1 MFKLRYLLLLP
12 LLAFVIQCASSLTY
26 VQFFNTIVNDLQLG
40 NYETALKKI
49 DIGRKENKYTV
60 KERVLFYLDKGTVNY
75 YAGNYQKSIE
85 YLEKADRAMEEL
97 FTKSISQ
104 MASSWVLNDNVLD
117 YYGEVYE
124 NIYVNVFKAMDYLDL
139 NKTEDALV
147 EVRRVNTKLQELEE
161 KYGKMFDSFNKSGKS
176 QVKIKNTNTQ
186 FYSDALAHYL
196 SYLIYRMEG
205 EEDES
210 RISMQKLKEAFATQ
224 PKVYYFSM
232 PKSLQKGMPD
242 INKTT
247 LNVLAF
253 TGPAPVKK
261 PVGMLITTY
270 DGYLG
275 ISDLSKAVALPKY
288 PFPGM
293 KAGYH
298 FKFSFPVI
306 RRQGSKI
313 AFIKVFVDGNYAGTL
328 ELLEDMGKVAE
339 YTFERRKNYIYVKTL
354 IRTVT
359 KGLAAA
365 KAKAELRKRSGNDF
379 LGNLLINAAVDAGVD
394 ATEKP
399 DLRCWRTMPQNCYIG
414 EFFIPKGRHNI
425 EVQFLTRDNLLIQ
438 SKRADNYQMKNNV
451 NILDFV
457 SLN

>member
-1 MFKLRYLLLLP
+1 MFKLRYILLLP
-12 LLAFVIQCASSLTY
+12 LLAFIIQCASSLSY
-26 VQFFNTIVNDLQLG
+26 VNFFNTIVNDLQLG
-40 NYETALKKI
+40 NYQTALKKI
-49 DIGRKENKYTV
+49 DLGRKENKYTV
-60 KERVLFYLDKGTVNY
+60 KERVLYYLDKGAVHY
-75 YAGNYQKSIE
+75 YVGNYQQSIE
-85 YLEKADRAMEEL
+85 NLEKADRAMEEL
-97 FTKSISQ
+97 FTKSVSQ
-104 MASSWVLNDNVLD
+104 MASSWLVNDNVID
-117 YYGEVYE
+117 YYGEIYE
-124 NIYVNVFKAMDYLDL
+124 NVYVNVFKAMDYLDL
-139 NKTEDALV
+139 NKSEDALV

-161 KYGKMFDSFNKSGKS
+161 KYGKMINSFNKSGKS
-176 QVKIKNTNTQ
+176 KVKVKDTDVK

-196 SYLIYRMEG
+196 SYLIFRMDG

-210 RISMQKLKEAFATQ
+210 RISRQKIKEAFATQ
-224 PKVYYFSM
+224 PKVYYFSL
-232 PKSLQKGMPD
+232 PGPIRKRMPD
-242 INKTT
+242 INETT

-253 TGPAPVKK
+253 TGPAPVKE
-261 PVGMLITTY
+261 PVGMLITSY

-275 ISDLSKAVALPKY
+275 ISDLSKSIALPNY

-313 AFIKVFVDGNYAGTL
+313 AYIKVFVDGNYKGSL
-328 ELLEDMGKVAE
+328 ELLEDMGKVAQH
-339 YTFERRKNYIYVKTL
+339 TFEQRKNFIYIKTL

-365 KAKAELRKRSGNDF
+365 KAKDELRKRSGNNL
-379 LGNLLINAAVDAGVD
+379 LGNILINAAVDAGVD

-414 EFFIPKGRHNI
+414 EFFIPKGKHTV

-438 SKRADNYQMKNNV
+438 SKRVDNYEMKNNV